1 MQMLSTVCIL
11 HFELT
16 DRHSS
21 VVAVLRRVLAL
32 NLLVAIAKIALGYF
46 SGAVSI
52 LSDGFHSLADASSNV
67 VALVGVSAAQRPAD
81 EDHPYGHRKYETMAS
96 VGILMFMLLA
106 LTEVAR
112 HAVEHLRAPSVPS
125 VLPAGIIT
133 MVATLVV
140 NLFVVRYESSA
151 GRRLRSEV
159 LSADAKHTRSDVWT
173 TIAVLVALAGV
184 WLGYPIL
191 DGIAGIVVSAFI
203 GYACWQIAREASGV
217 LADEIVL
224 AEGDIRPVVESV
236 PGVVGCEKIRT
247 RGSADSVFVDLHL
260 WIDGRTPL
268 GEAHALSHVV
278 KDRLMTRFPE
288 VVDVVI
294 HIEPPKMSSQ
304 SPTSNIQG
312 RDARPDGPP
321 EGGPYDRT

>member
-1 MQMLSTVCIL
+1 VVADSDSPRV
-11 HFELT
+11 LT
-16 DRHSS
+16 DRHRS
-21 VVAVLRRVLAL
+21 VVRVLRRVLIL
-32 NLLVAIAKIALGYF
+32 NLIVAIAKVSLGYF

-81 EDHPYGHRKYETMAS
+81 ENHPYGHRKYETMAS
-96 VGILMFMLLA
+96 VAILMFMLLV
-106 LTEVAR
+106 LSEVAR
-112 HAVEHLRAPSVPS
+112 NAIAHLRAPGVPA

-140 NLFVVRYESSA
+140 NVFVVRYESRA

-159 LSADAKHTRSDVWT
+159 LGADAKHTKSDVWT
-173 TIAVLVALAGV
+173 TIAVLAALTGVA
-184 WLGYPIL
+184 LGYPVL
-191 DGIAGIVVSAFI
+191 DPIAGLVVSVFI

-224 AEGDIRPVVESV
+224 AEENIRNVVQSV
-236 PGVVGCEKIRT
+236 PGVIGCEKIRT
-247 RGSADSVFVDLHL
+247 RGPADSVFVDLHL
-260 WIDGRTPL
+260 WIDARTPL

-288 VVDVVI
+288 IVDVVI
-294 HIEPPKMSSQ
+294 HIEPPHEQIPNPKSQ
-304 SPTSNIQG
+304 IPN
-312 RDARPDGPP
+312 PNH
-321 EGGPYDRT
+321 